1 MTYPTGRRALAPLAL
16 AGLAAPSLLRAQQA
30 TITLRAAHTNAV
42 GEVQDEGLKVMD
54 RRLRELTGGRA
65 GLQIFPNGQLGNELP
80 MIEGVALGTIDM
92 AVPSHAALANF
103 VREFQL
109 FDMPYLVR
117 DYAHL
122 DRVARSPVMAE
133 LGEAC
138 TRRNFRL
145 LGLYSSGIRHL
156 MTRDA
161 VGSIEQLR
169 GKKIRVQQN
178 PVHVAAWQ
186 AFGANA
192 TPLAY
197 GELYGALQVGVV
209 DGAEAAYTNYVG
221 QKFYEVARHWAP
233 IGWLCLTAPVI
244 MSERRFAA
252 LPADIRQAI
261 QQAGEDSAAWERN
274 FVVEGEARLHQQVV
288 AQGVTIAN
296 PDRAPFQAAARPL
309 YDRFLTAEPDKR
321 RLRLVQETAA

>member
-1 MTYPTGRRALAPLAL
+1 MIRRRALAPLAL
-16 AGLAAPSLLRAQQA
+16 AGLAAPSILRAQAA
-30 TITLRAAHTNAV
+30 TITLRTAHTNAI

-54 RRLRELTGGRA
+54 RRLREITGGRA

-80 MIEGVALGTIDM
+80 MIEGVALGTIDL
-92 AVPSHAALANF
+92 AVPSHAALTNF

-109 FDMPYLVR
+109 FDMPYLLR

-138 TRRNFRL
+138 QRRNFRL

-156 MTRDA
+156 MTRDP
-161 VGSIEQLR
+161 VRSMEDLR

-221 QKFYEVARHWAP
+221 QKFYEVARNWAP

-244 MSERRFAA
+244 MSERKFAS
-252 LPADIRQAI
+252 LPPDIRTAI
-261 QQAGEDSAAWERN
+261 QQAGEESAVWERN
-274 FVVEGEARLHQQVV
+274 FVVEGETRLHEQVV
-288 AQGVTIAN
+288 AQGVAVAN
-296 PDRAPFQAAARPL
+296 PDKAPFQAAARPL
-309 YDRFLTAEPDKR
+309 YDRFLTSDADKR
-321 RLRLVQETAA
+321 RLRLVQETAS